1 MPNLATSG
9 ARHRDESAT
18 PSCQYRA
25 GPDLRVGVAYRR
37 RMGRAPRNENP
48 GFHHV
53 VTRGNDKQRIYL
65 EELDRVLFCLTTER
79 IRKRYGWDV
88 LAYVLMGNH
97 YHLLLRV
104 GELGLSDGMHDL
116 NHCYAVAFNAR
127 HGRINHLF
135 GKRFWNRELTTEA
148 SLQAAARYIVQ
159 NPRRARLVTALGDYP
174 WSSYR
179 ATLGLEFPHV
189 TLDRDSLLRFFGTTP
204 SSSLAAYTSFCEYV
218 PSADELDGPCLV
230 PGTVT

>member
-1 MPNLATSG
+1 
-9 ARHRDESAT
+9 
-18 PSCQYRA
+18 
-25 GPDLRVGVAYRR
+25 
-37 RMGRAPRNENP
+37 MGRAPRNENP

-53 VTRGNDKQRIYL
+53 VTRGNNKGPIYL
-65 EELDRVLFCLTTER
+65 EERDRTGFCLTVER
-79 IRKRYGWDV
+79 VRKRYDWDV

-97 YHLLLRV
+97 YHLLLRI
-104 GELGLSDGMHDL
+104 GERGLSDGMHAL
-116 NHCYAVAFNAR
+116 NHSYSVTFNAQ

-159 NPRRARLVTALGDYP
+159 NPRRAGLVADLEDYR

-179 ATLGLEFPHV
+179 ATVGLEFPHV
-189 TLDRDSLLRFFGTTP
+189 TLDRDSLLSFFGSTP
-204 SSSLAAYTSFCEYV
+204 ARSLAAYTRFCADM
-218 PSADELDGPCLV
+218 PLADELNQPRPV